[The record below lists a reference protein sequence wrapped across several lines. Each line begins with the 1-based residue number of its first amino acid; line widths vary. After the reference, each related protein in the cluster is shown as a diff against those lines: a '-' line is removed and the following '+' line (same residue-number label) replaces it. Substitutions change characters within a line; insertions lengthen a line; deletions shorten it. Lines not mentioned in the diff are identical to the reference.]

1 MANSNYRIERLKAGI
16 EPLRDHLINH
26 HLYKNINSLAELN
39 VFMEHH
45 VFAVWDFMSLLKSL
59 QQKLTCTTLPW
70 MPVGNANTR
79 YLINEIVSGEESDV
93 DENGNRTSH
102 FELYL
107 KAMEQAG
114 CPPTAIDDL
123 FNELNYGKNID
134 EALIIADIPKAARK
148 FVQHTF
154 DVIDGNQGHIQA
166 AVFTFGREDLIPGM
180 FISMVK
186 EISLQLPGKV
196 DTLLYY
202 LQRHIEVDGDHHS
215 QLAYQM
221 TAELCG
227 DDDRKWNEA
236 LAAVKTA
243 LEARIA
249 LWDGILA
256 AIKAQVVMEM

>member
-1 MANSNYRIERLKAGI
+1 MVFYTDRIENLKAEI
-16 EPLRDHLINH
+16 EPIRKQLIDHQ
-26 HLYKNINSLAELN
+26 LYKSINSLSELS

-70 MPVGNANTR
+70 MPVGDANTR
-79 YLINEIVSGEESDV
+79 YLINEIVTGEESDV
-93 DENGNRTSH
+93 DEHGVRTSH

-114 CPPTAIDDL
+114 SPSTAINDL
-123 FNELNYGKNID
+123 FDQLREYKNID
-134 EALIIADIPKAARK
+134 EALMIANIPKAARS

-154 DVIDGNQGHIQA
+154 DVIETGKDHIQA

-180 FISMVK
+180 FISIIK
-186 EISLQLPGKV
+186 EFSEQFPGKV

-227 DDDRKWNEA
+227 DDEDKWEEA
-236 LAAVKTA
+236 LEAVKEA
-243 LEARIA
+243 LTARIA
-249 LWDGILA
+249 LWDGILEV
-256 AIKAQVVMEM
+256 IEEPVSQD